1 LQKNLSVR
9 QKSLELW
16 YLKTPLTIRTTST
29 SSFKEQGGIC
39 MKKYLGILLLLTLVI
54 ALPLVA
60 GGQQTRPQSG
70 QQVVLRFS
78 WWGGEAR
85 HNAFLEAIELFQSRN
100 PNIRVEPEFGGWDGY
115 VDRLLTQSAARQQ
128 PDVFMAGVDG
138 PWLSLPVRMF
148 ADLEAN
154 RNLISWD
161 QYDQDQVNM
170 ARRDGV
176 LVGIPRSASGRG
188 YLINKTLFDRLGIP
202 IPNSSWTWDDFAR
215 VAQQVYDRSNG
226 QVFGTLD
233 ETGGITYNSFGG
245 PAFMLSNFN
254 TQLITVDGLQLTRDQ
269 HIQYY
274 QWWARLRASGASSS
288 PEVSVAADANQN
300 SPLVTG
306 RVAMIASSSGT
317 IGQFQSNTRD
327 ELVFLPLPVGQF
339 PNDEASPG
347 VVLSISADTPH
358 KEAAFRF
365 ANFWA
370 NDPDALRII
379 GTEQGVPASS
389 RAIEILLSG
398 QLERVPAMQFSHV
411 QYLNANRQQRPIP
424 IGHPAQTEFMN
435 RVWAEEQRLAFG
447 RATIP
452 ETVDAI
458 RRIATE
464 LGISVR

>member
-1 LQKNLSVR
+1 LQKILTVR

-54 ALPLVA
+54 TLPLVA

-85 HNAFLEAIELFQSRN
+85 HNAFLEVIDLFQSRN
-100 PNIRVEPEFGGWDGY
+100 PDNRIEPEFGGWDGY
-115 VDRLLTQSAARQQ
+115 IDRLQTQSVARQQ

-138 PWLSLPVRMF
+138 PWLSIPVSAF

-154 RNLISWD
+154 RSLISWD
-161 QYDQDQVNM
+161 NYNPEQVNM

-176 LVGIPRSASGRG
+176 LVGLPRNSGG
-188 YLINKTLFDRLGIP
+188 QGILINKSLLDRLGIP
-202 IPNSSWTWDDFAR
+202 LPSKDWTWDDFAR
-215 VAQQVYDRSNG
+215 VAQQVFDRSNR

-245 PAFMLSNFN
+245 PAFMMATIN
-254 TQLITVDGLQLTRDQ
+254 TRMITSEGLIPTRQQLID
-269 HIQYY
+269 YY
-274 QWWARLRASGASSS
+274 QWWARLRASGAASSA
-288 PEVSVAADANQN
+288 EVSVSADANQN

-306 RVAMIASSSGT
+306 RVAMLASAAGT
-317 IGQFQSNTRD
+317 IGQFQSNTPD
-327 ELVFLPLPVGQF
+327 ELVFWPF
-339 PNDEASPG
+339 PQGRYPNNEVSSG
-347 VVLSISADTPH
+347 IVLSVSAHTRH

-370 NDPDALRII
+370 NDPDALALI
-379 GTEQGVPASS
+379 GTQQGPPANSK
-389 RAIEILLSG
+389 AIEILLASD
-398 QLERVPAMQFSHV
+398 LDRISTMQFGLAQFIAQIREV
-411 QYLNANRQQRPIP
+411 RPMP
-424 IGHPAQTEFMN
+424 LGHPAQTEFMN

-447 RATIP
+447 RATVE
-452 ETVDAI
+452 ETVDTI
-458 RRIATE
+458 RRIAQE
-464 LGISVR
+464 LNIPIR